1 MSATIRIQRWH
12 GALAL
17 VLIGLLM
24 PLPAEAGMGAEIL
37 DWKGRRIALVRGT
50 AKQKDLPLRA
60 IPLVTRQAVVAIE
73 DSRFYSHFGVDVR
86 GTARALF
93 TNLQEG
99 RAAEGGSTITQQV
112 ARILYL
118 SQEKTLQRKLNEAM
132 FALKLEREYTKD
144 QILEIYL
151 NRAYWGHGAEG
162 IEAASQ
168 TYFGKSCSK
177 LNLPESALLAG
188 LLQRP
193 EGLTPLRNPDAAKKR
208 QHIVLDRM
216 AELSIITKADAAK
229 AKRTK
234 LRFAPNPD
242 RSHQAPY
249 FTAHLINQLTN
260 RYGDD
265 AIFRG
270 DLKVWTTL
278 DLDMQTHAEKLIA
291 NLVKTQ
297 GKRYRFDQAALVA
310 LDPRSGY
317 VRAMVGGADYQ
328 KSQFNRAVQ
337 AKRQPGST
345 FKPFVFLTAF
355 AQGISPD
362 ATASDAV
369 ASYPQANGKRWTPRN
384 YDNESLGV
392 TTLRKALEHSNNV
405 ITVKLL
411 KDVGTGPVIDHAH
424 RFGISTDL
432 TRDLSLGLGTSV
444 VTPLELTSA
453 YGVLAADGMK
463 AEPVTYF
470 RITDAKGRVLEEIR
484 PQAYRV
490 MDPTPVRTL
499 NGVLQGVVE
508 RGTAKRAAIGRPA
521 AGKTGTTNDYRD
533 AWFVGYVPQLV
544 TSIWIGNDDNSVT
557 KRATGGAV
565 CAPVWASFMK
575 TALKSEP
582 AMPFLLPQPPEPAPM
597 APEGQPDASESEPLA
612 PMDVEFGDE
621 AFPANAPAD
630 IVPPPSA
637 PISE

>member
-1 MSATIRIQRWH
+1 MASSNQRKLRL
-12 GALAL
+12 GVLAL
-17 VLIGLLM
+17 VLMATWM
-24 PLPAEAGMGAEIL
+24 PLPAEAGMGTEVL

-50 AKQKDLPLRA
+50 AKQKDVPLRT
-60 IPLVTRQAVVAIE
+60 IPEITRQAVVAIE
-73 DSRFYSHFGVDVR
+73 DSRFYSHFGVDIR
-86 GTARALF
+86 GTARALV

-118 SQEKTLQRKLNEAM
+118 NQEKSLQRKVNEAM
-132 FALKLEREYTKD
+132 FALKLEREYSKD

-162 IEAASQ
+162 IEAAAQ
-168 TYFGKSCSK
+168 TYFGKSCK
-177 LNLPESALLAG
+177 TLTLAESALLAG

-216 AELSIITKADAAK
+216 AELKVISKADADR

-234 LRFAPNPD
+234 LRFAPSPD
-242 RSHQAPY
+242 RSQEAPY
-249 FTAHLINQLTN
+249 FTAYLINQLTN

-278 DLDMQTHAEKLIA
+278 DLDMQKHAEKLIA

-297 GKRYRFDQAALVA
+297 GTRYQFDQAALVA

-317 VRAMVGGADYQ
+317 IRAMVGGADYQ

-345 FKPFVFLTAF
+345 FKPFVYLTAF
-355 AQGISPD
+355 ERGISPE

-369 ASYPQANGKRWTPRN
+369 ISYPQAGGKPWTPRN
-384 YDNESLGV
+384 YDNEKLGV
-392 TTLRKALEHSNNV
+392 VSLRKALEHSNNV

-411 KDVGTGPVIDHAH
+411 KDVGTVAVIDKAH
-424 RFGISTDL
+424 RFGISTPLTTDL
-432 TRDLSLGLGTSV
+432 TLGLGTSV
-444 VTPLELTSA
+444 VSPLELTSA
-453 YGVLAADGMK
+453 YGVMAADGMK
-463 AEPVTYF
+463 AEPISYF
-470 RITDAKGRVLEEIR
+470 RITDAKGRVIEDVR

-490 MDPTPVRTL
+490 TDETSVRQV
-499 NGVLQGVVE
+499 NDVLQGVIT

-544 TSIWIGNDDNSVT
+544 TSIWIGNDNNTVT

-565 CAPVWASFMK
+565 CAPVWATFMK
-575 TALKSEP
+575 SALSSEP
-582 AMPFLLPQPPEPAPM
+582 PMAFPLPQAPAPS
-597 APEGQPDASESEPLA
+597 PEFQGLDASESEPGAIPASDSEVA
-612 PMDVEFGDE
+612 PPV
-621 AFPANAPAD
+621 
-630 IVPPPSA
+630 A

>member
-1 MSATIRIQRWH
+1 MATIRSKLVH

-17 VLIGLLM
+17 LFVGLLT
-24 PLPAEAGMGAEIL
+24 PLPADAGMGTEIL

-50 AKQKDLPLRA
+50 AKQKDVPLKS

-73 DSRFYSHFGVDVR
+73 DSRFYSHFGVDLR

-93 TNLQEG
+93 TNVQEG

-118 SQEKTLQRKLNEAM
+118 NQEKTLQRKLNEAM

-162 IEAASQ
+162 IEAAAQ
-168 TYFGKSCSK
+168 TYFGKSCRQ
-177 LNLPESALLAG
+177 LNLPESAMLAG

-193 EGLTPLRNPDAAKKR
+193 EGLTPLRNPDAASKR
-208 QHIVLDRM
+208 QHVVLDRM
-216 AELSIITKADAAK
+216 LELKLISKADADK
-229 AKRTK
+229 AKRMK
-234 LRFAPNPD
+234 LRFAPAPD
-242 RSHQAPY
+242 RAHQAPY
-249 FTAHLINQLTN
+249 FTAHLITQLTN

-297 GKRYRFDQAALVA
+297 GKRYQFDQAALVA
-310 LDPRSGY
+310 LDPRSGF

-328 KSQFNRAVQ
+328 QSQFNRATQ

-345 FKPFVFLTAF
+345 FKPFVYLTAF
-355 AQGISPD
+355 ARGITPE

-369 ASYPQANGKRWTPRN
+369 ISYPQAGGKPWTPRN
-384 YDNESLGV
+384 YDNEKMGV

-411 KDVGTGPVIDHAH
+411 KDVGTVSVIDNAH
-424 RFGISTDL
+424 RFGITTPL
-432 TRDLSLGLGTSV
+432 TTDLSLGLGTSV

-453 YGVLAADGMK
+453 YGVFAADGMK

-470 RITDAKGRVLEEIR
+470 RITDAKGRLVEEVH

-490 MDPTPVRTL
+490 MEEAPVREL
-499 NGVLQGVVE
+499 NGALQGVIS

-544 TSIWIGNDDNSVT
+544 TGIWIGNDNNSVT

-565 CAPVWASFMK
+565 CAPVWATFMK
-575 TALKSEP
+575 SALKNEP
-582 AMPFLLPQPPEPAPM
+582 PMAFPLPQPPAPKL
-597 APEGQPDASESEPLA
+597 APEASASEFTE
-612 PMDVEFGDE
+612 G
-621 AFPANAPAD
+621 
-630 IVPPPSA
+630 VPDGATESDLVLPPEA

>member
-1 MSATIRIQRWH
+1 M
-12 GALAL
+12 AL
-17 VLIGLLM
+17 LILGIM
-24 PLPAEAGMGAEIL
+24 TPLPADAGMGTELL

-50 AKQKDLPLRA
+50 AKQKDVPLRA
-60 IPLVTRQAVVAIE
+60 IPAITRQAVVAIE
-73 DSRFYSHFGVDVR
+73 DSRFYSHFGVDIR

-118 SQEKTLQRKLNEAM
+118 SQEKTLQRKVNEAM

-162 IEAASQ
+162 IEAAAQ
-168 TYFGKSCSK
+168 TYFGKSCRQ
-177 LNLPESALLAG
+177 LNLAESALLAG

-193 EGLTPLRNPDAAKKR
+193 EGLTPLRHPEAAAKR

-216 AELSIITKADAAK
+216 AELKIISKADAAK

-234 LRFAPNPD
+234 LRFAPSPD
-242 RSHQAPY
+242 RSHLAPY
-249 FTAHLINQLTN
+249 FTAHVVNQLTN

-278 DLDMQTHAEKLIA
+278 DLDLQKQAEKQIA
-291 NLVKTQ
+291 ALVKTQ
-297 GKRYRFDQAALVA
+297 GKRYQFDQAALVA
-310 LDPRSGY
+310 IDPRSGY

-328 KSQFNRAVQ
+328 KSQFNRAVS

-345 FKPFVFLTAF
+345 FKPFVYLTAF
-355 AQGISPD
+355 EQGVSPE

-369 ASYPQANGKRWTPRN
+369 VSYPQAGGKPWTPRN
-384 YDNESLGV
+384 YDNEKLGV
-392 TTLRKALEHSNNV
+392 VSLRKALEHSNNV

-411 KDVGTGPVIDHAH
+411 RDIGTVGVIDTAH
-424 RFGISTDL
+424 RFGVTTPL
-432 TRDLSLGLGTSV
+432 TTDLSLGLGTSV
-444 VTPLELTSA
+444 VTPMELTSA

-463 AEPVTYF
+463 AEPMTYF
-470 RITDAKGRVLEEIR
+470 RITDAKGRVVEEVR

-490 MDPTPVRTL
+490 MPETPVREL
-499 NGVLQGVVE
+499 NSVLQGVVT

-544 TSIWIGNDDNSVT
+544 TGIWIGNDNNSVT

-565 CAPVWASFMK
+565 CAPVWSSFMK
-575 TALKSEP
+575 VALKTEP
-582 AMPFLLPQPPEPAPM
+582 PMPFPLPQPPAPVPATPASDSELPFDFQDAIPVDESPVLDGQDDQTPGGGEANGAF
-597 APEGQPDASESEPLA
+597 APPVAPVSE
-612 PMDVEFGDE
+612 
-621 AFPANAPAD
+621 
-630 IVPPPSA
+630 
-637 PISE
+637 

>member
-1 MSATIRIQRWH
+1 MSMHVRRKRWLEVLPL
-12 GALAL
+12 GAMALAL
-17 VLIGLLM
+17 LTVM
-24 PLPAEAGMGAEIL
+24 APLPAEAGMGTEVL

-50 AKQKDLPLRA
+50 AKQKDVPLKA

-73 DSRFYSHFGVDVR
+73 DSRFYSHFGVDLR
-86 GTARALF
+86 GTARALV
-93 TNLQEG
+93 TNVQEG

-118 SQEKTLQRKLNEAM
+118 NQEKTLQRKLNEAM

-162 IEAASQ
+162 IEAAAQ

-177 LNLPESALLAG
+177 LSLAESALLAG

-193 EGLTPLRNPDAAKKR
+193 EGLTPLRNPEAAKKR
-208 QHIVLDRM
+208 QHVVLDRM
-216 AELSIITKADAAK
+216 AELKIISKADAAK
-229 AKRTK
+229 AKRAP
-234 LRFAPNPD
+234 LRYAPSPD
-242 RSHQAPY
+242 KSHQAPY
-249 FTAHLINQLTN
+249 FTAHLVNQLTN

-278 DLDMQTHAEKLIA
+278 DLDMQKHAEKLIA
-291 NLVKTQ
+291 DLVKTQ
-297 GKRYRFDQAALVA
+297 GKRYQFDQAALVA
-310 LDPRSGY
+310 IDPRSGF

-345 FKPFVFLTAF
+345 FKPFVYLTAF
-355 AQGISPD
+355 EQGLSPE

-369 ASYPQANGKRWTPRN
+369 ISYPQAGGKPWTPRN
-384 YDNESLGV
+384 YDNEKLGV
-392 TTLRKALEHSNNV
+392 VSLRKALEHSNNV

-411 KDVGTGPVIDHAH
+411 KEIGTVAVIDKAH
-424 RFGISTDL
+424 RFGISTPL
-432 TRDLSLGLGTSV
+432 TTDLSLGLGTSE

-453 YGVLAADGMK
+453 FGVLAADGMK
-463 AEPVTYF
+463 AEPITYF
-470 RITDAKGRVLEEIR
+470 RVTDAKGRVIEEVR
-484 PQAYRV
+484 PQAQRV
-490 MDPTPVRTL
+490 TDETVVRTV
-499 NGVLQGVVE
+499 NDVLQGVIT

-544 TSIWIGNDDNSVT
+544 TGIWIGNDNNSVT

-582 AMPFLLPQPPEPAPM
+582 AMAFPLPQPPEPEPAFFELEASDSEGVPLTPMGSSSGWEGVERFAPPI
-597 APEGQPDASESEPLA
+597 APLSE
-612 PMDVEFGDE
+612 
-621 AFPANAPAD
+621 
-630 IVPPPSA
+630 
-637 PISE
+637 

>member
-1 MSATIRIQRWH
+1 MTATIRRSCWH
-12 GALAL
+12 GAMALLILAL
-17 VLIGLLM
+17 M
-24 PLPAEAGMGAEIL
+24 PALPADAGMGTEIL

-50 AKQKDLPLRA
+50 AKQKDVPLA
-60 IPLVTRQAVVAIE
+60 SIPLITRQAVVAIE
-73 DSRFYSHFGVDVR
+73 DSRFYSHFGVDIR

-118 SQEKTLQRKLNEAM
+118 SQEKTLQRKVNEAM

-162 IEAASQ
+162 IEAAAQ
-168 TYFGKSCSK
+168 TYFGKSCRR
-177 LNLPESALLAG
+177 LTLPESAMLAG

-193 EGLTPLRNPDAAKKR
+193 EGLTPLRNPEAATKR
-208 QHIVLDRM
+208 QHVVLDRM
-216 AELSIITKADAAK
+216 AELKLISKADAAK
-229 AKRTK
+229 AKRKK
-234 LRFAPNPD
+234 LRFAPSPE

-249 FTAHLINQLTN
+249 FTANLVNQLTN

-278 DLDMQTHAEKLIA
+278 DLDLQKQAEKQIA
-291 NLVKTQ
+291 ALVKSQ
-297 GKRYRFDQAALVA
+297 GKRYQFDQAALVA
-310 LDPRSGY
+310 IDPRSGY

-328 KSQFNRAVQ
+328 KSQFNRAVS

-345 FKPFVFLTAF
+345 FKPFVYLTAF
-355 AQGISPD
+355 AQGISPE

-369 ASYPQANGKRWTPRN
+369 VSYPQAGGKPWTPRN
-384 YDNESLGV
+384 YDNEKLGV
-392 TTLRKALEHSNNV
+392 VSLRKALEHSNNV

-411 KDVGTGPVIDHAH
+411 REIGTVGVIDNAH
-424 RFGISTDL
+424 RFGVTTPL
-432 TRDLSLGLGTSV
+432 TTDLSLGLGTSV
-444 VTPLELTSA
+444 VTPLELTAS

-463 AEPVTYF
+463 AEPMTYF
-470 RITDAKGRVLEEIR
+470 RITDAKGRVVEEVR

-490 MDPTPVRTL
+490 MPETPVREL
-499 NGVLQGVVE
+499 NSVLQGVVT

-544 TSIWIGNDDNSVT
+544 TGIWIGNDDNSVT

-575 TALKSEP
+575 AALKSEP
-582 AMPFLLPQPPEPAPM
+582 PMPFPLPKPPEPTPAPSASDLPLDSQDEAPVDGSP
-597 APEGQPDASESEPLA
+597 APEWQDDFA
-612 PMDVEFGDE
+612 PV
-621 AFPANAPAD
+621 
-630 IVPPPSA
+630 A